1 MIEVV
6 RAGIY
11 TTIQDLGR
19 FGYRNQGVPTSGA
32 MDQYSSQMANQIV
45 GNEPNTAVIEFVL
58 KGPHLYFHNA
68 SVVALSGANCIAEL
82 NGKRIKINQQI
93 FVPAKSKLV
102 IKSIKSGMYGYL
114 AVNGGLQVDQVLG
127 SYSLY
132 PNITKQPKL
141 NKGDCIGFT
150 TKSLSDTNLNSSI
163 SYNENK
169 ISCNV
174 LKVEKGAEFN
184 QLNTMAINQLFNT
197 QFTPATSSNR
207 MAYTLEHNIKSLN
220 AHEITS
226 GNVQAGTVQLTPSGK
241 VIVLM
246 RDAQTT
252 GGYARVLQLTPMAIN
267 QLSQKRP
274 GEKVTFELLKKG

>member
-1 MIEVV
+1 MLTI
-6 RAGIY
+6 AYPFFNLIFMKKLIY
-11 TTIQDLGR
+11 LSFICLIVSCSGGGSSENGDYTPSGDDVDRRLILDNINLTI
-19 FGYRNQGVPTSGA
+19 
-32 MDQYSSQMANQIV
+32 
-45 GNEPNTAVIEFVL
+45 
-58 KGPHLYFHNA
+58 
-68 SVVALSGANCIAEL
+68 
-82 NGKRIKINQQI
+82 
-93 FVPAKSKLV
+93 
-102 IKSIKSGMYGYL
+102 
-114 AVNGGLQVDQVLG
+114 
-127 SYSLY
+127 
-132 PNITKQPKL
+132 

-226 GNVQAGTVQLTPSGK
+226 GNVQTGTVQLTPSGK